1 MNQFIKQLAVSA
13 EPAKSDLFSS
23 IGIDFKLLALQT
35 VAFLLLLWILKK
47 WVYPPIVTML
57 DKREAMIEEAA
68 KAANLAQKEAAK
80 SQEATEKLLKEARKE
95 AGAIISTVKHEA
107 AELSSTS
114 DKKAKERAE
123 RIVADAQDQIGR
135 NIESA
140 KRQLQNELVDLVAAA
155 TEKVT
160 SEVVD
165 AKANGAI
172 IAKSVKEFK

>member
-13 EPAKSDLFSS
+13 EPAKSDLFIS
-23 IGIDFKLLALQT
+23 IGIDLKLLALQT

-47 WVYPPIVTML
+47 WVYPPILTML

-68 KAANLAQKEAAK
+68 KAVNLAQKEAAK

-95 AGAIISTVKHEA
+95 AGAIISAAKHEA

-135 NIESA
+135 DIENA
-140 KRQLQNELVDLVAAA
+140 KKALKNELVDLVAAA

-160 SEVVD
+160 SQVVD
-165 AKANGAI
+165 SKANSEI
-172 IAKSVKEFK
+172 IAKAVKEVK

>member
-95 AGAIISTVKHEA
+95 AGAIISTAKHEA

-165 AKANGAI
+165 AKANSAI

>member
-80 SQEATEKLLKEARKE
+80 SQEATENLLKEARKE
-95 AGAIISTVKHEA
+95 AGAIISTAKHEA

>member
-1 MNQFIKQLAVSA
+1 VNEFIKQLAVSA

-95 AGAIISTVKHEA
+95 AGAIISTAKHEA